1 MKSVYLGAI
10 YLSLAAS
17 IWGGMYVAS
26 KYVLDIVPPFT
37 LVFFRYLLAGMVL
50 VLICRAKK
58 ISLIEIKDKGL
69 ILQIG
74 FIGYFLSIGAQFIG
88 TKLSS
93 AHMGAVITTL
103 SPIFQSGFAIL
114 LLKEK
119 LAFKQFLSILISFV
133 GVLVIIGL
141 SGGVGEDSSFAGN
154 LFLLAAALFWGY
166 YSVLAKKASG
176 NYSALQ
182 ITTWAILIATVITLP
197 VAISESS
204 FWNFADLFNWKVIL
218 GIFYVAILATAV
230 AFFCW
235 NKGLSMVPSHQAGLF
250 FFFQPI
256 VGSILGCLILG
267 ERLTWSFYIGSIL
280 ILSGVYYNMINN
292 REVEE
297 VSSRGFHVEK

>member
-1 MKSVYLGAI
+1 MKSVYWGAI

-37 LVFFRYLLAGMVL
+37 LVFFRYLLAGVIL
-50 VLICRAKK
+50 VWICRAKK
-58 ISLIEIKDKGL
+58 VSLMEIKDKGL

-74 FIGYFLSIGAQFIG
+74 FIGYFLSIAAQFIG

-119 LAFKQFLSILISFV
+119 LSFKQFLSILISFI

-141 SGGVGEDSSFAGN
+141 SPGVSEDSSFTGN

-166 YSVLAKKASG
+166 YSVLAKKASE

-182 ITTWAILIATVITLP
+182 ITTWAVLIATAITFP
-197 VAISESS
+197 VAISESKL
-204 FWNFADLFNWKVIL
+204 WNFTDLFDWTVL
-218 GIFYVAILATAV
+218 VGIFYVAILATAV

-235 NKGLSMVPSHQAGLF
+235 NKGLSLVPSHQAGLF

-256 VGSILGCLILG
+256 VGSVLGWFILG
-267 ERLTWSFYIGSIL
+267 EELTRSFYIGSIL
-280 ILSGVYYNMINN
+280 ILGGVYYNMVTNKDVD
-292 REVEE
+292 EVNIK
-297 VSSRGFHVEK
+297 GFHVEK